1 MRTHRPGAGHGRR
14 GMSGSGQMAT
24 EVRKTKPTNPSQR
37 DKNGNGIPGII
48 PHFLKIQSWIVV
60 SGGEKNQFKL

>member
-37 DKNGNGIPGII
+37 DKNGNGIPGLI
-48 PHFLKIQSWIVV
+48 PHMEWA
-60 SGGEKNQFKL
+60 GGQNL